1 MTSHPLAN
9 SKSKRYCKDIT
20 EHLVVFL
27 SFYIIFIE
35 KYTAISCVA
44 RHKTNLGLYI
54 VLEYIVFSA
63 VYLFIT
69 WYHMI
74 SLCGKHIRKDWH
86 FKGTDLRLGQRC
98 IHRLLGL
105 FKLGSRF
112 FRFCRVHEL

>member
-9 SKSKRYCKDIT
+9 SKSKIYCKYIT
-20 EHLVVFL
+20 GHLVVFL
-27 SFYIIFIE
+27 SFYIICIE

-44 RHKTNLGLYI
+44 RHKINLGLEI
-54 VLEYIVFSA
+54 VLEYIICSA

-86 FKGTDLRLGQRC
+86 
-98 IHRLLGL
+98 
-105 FKLGSRF
+105 SRAQTSA
-112 FRFCRVHEL
+112 